1 MAVSISNWTWTINI
15 KFTEVAIIMGHIT
28 MIHKHYNIS
37 LFSQSIMV
45 IIMDHFTIF
54 TNIMVIIMDPLTWL
68 NKMKD
73 KNQRLLRW
81 ALALQT
87 YTFEVKYRKGSQ
99 NGNADGLSRFC

>member
-1 MAVSISNWTWTINI
+1 MADGEHPVAYLSKKLLPREQNYSYYLDGR
-15 KFTEVAIIMGHIT
+15 KFIIET
-28 MIHKHYNIS
+28 
-37 LFSQSIMV
+37 
-45 IIMDHFTIF
+45 DH
-54 TNIMVIIMDPLTWL
+54 NPLTWV

>member
-1 MAVSISNWTWTINI
+1 MNGLVKSGLINI
-15 KFTEVAIIMGHIT
+15 GEVT
-28 MIHKHYNIS
+28 
-37 LFSQSIMV
+37 
-45 IIMDHFTIF
+45 
-54 TNIMVIIMDPLTWL
+54 PLTWL

-87 YTFEVKYRKGSQ
+87 YTFEVKYCKGSQ

>member
-1 MAVSISNWTWTINI
+1 
-15 KFTEVAIIMGHIT
+15 VAIIMGHIT

-45 IIMDHFTIF
+45 IIMDHELLAIVWAVGSLSYYLDGRKF
-54 TNIMVIIMDPLTWL
+54 IIETDHNPLTWL

-87 YTFEVKYRKGSQ
+87 YTFEVK
-99 NGNADGLSRFC
+99 L